1 MQNHGVEAA
10 RKLVGGVFGL
20 VTGAARHAIWY
31 VAYQV
36 EGVTRDGSEPPAED
50 ERK

>member
-1 MQNHGVEAA
+1 M
-10 RKLVGGVFGL
+10 LGL

-36 EGVTRDGSEPPAED
+36 EGVTRSDPPRDRDDGNGSRDA
-50 ERK
+50 